1 MNRILTKTIVLSL
14 MFLTLL
20 ALKSNAQTSISGN
33 VSDESGPLVGANI
46 VVKGTVLGTI
56 SDLEGNFSLN
66 VSSTP
71 PFTIAVT
78 VVGYTT
84 QEIEISD
91 VEVSGLSIKLEE
103 TVMLGQEVVVSA
115 SRMEESIMDSP
126 VSIEKM
132 SILDVKNTASDSY
145 YKGIANLKGVDMTQ
159 SSINFQIINS
169 RGFNGTSNTRFVQ
182 LVDGMDTQA
191 PALNFPIG
199 NLNGPSEL
207 DVESVE
213 FIPGAAS
220 ALYGPNAFNGI
231 LLINSKNAFD
241 YQGLSAT
248 VKMSVNHLGDGSD
261 LNAADPIANP
271 DGLPIGPGGA
281 QPMYEAGI
289 RYAKAFNNKFAFKL
303 NFSYSAAKDW
313 YGTSL
318 QDRNAALKPAGFT
331 HNPGADRLHAFGDEV
346 STNIALLAAS
356 PDFANAIAAAG
367 IPSSAL
373 SLLPNMSVSR
383 TPYLEEPLVDYNAK
397 NIKFNGGLFYRL
409 NDKLELSY
417 NINYGAGTSVY
428 TGAQRYSLLDFN
440 ITQHKLE
447 LRSDNF
453 FVRGY
458 LTQEQSGSSYI
469 ADLTGV
475 LINET
480 WKSSSQWFGEYGGAY
495 LGGVLNGLSEEAA
508 HLFARGVADVGR
520 FEPGS
525 QQFES
530 AKNTIIGNSIP
541 NGSKFADDTRMYHFE
556 GQYNFK
562 NEVKFMDILVGASYR
577 FYELRSNG
585 TIFPDSEE
593 NPITVNEFGAYVQA
607 SDNFID
613 DKLKLTASI
622 RYDKNENFDG
632 QFNPRVSAVIKAAK
646 NNNIRISYQTGF
658 RNPTTQGQHID
669 LNVLSAR
676 LIGGM
681 PFYRDKYNIYEN
693 AYTMS
698 SVNEYISAVSKQI
711 GGPLGAAALGNPANI
726 NLLVPVSEATLPT
739 VKPEQIS
746 TIEIGYRSVLGGKL
760 MLDMAYYYNVYNNFI
775 TQVQV
780 RKAAG
785 MLDQSLDD
793 SNPADPSWLFDPATE
808 MNIRNAQTLLTPI
821 TASGMENTFQTYT
834 NFDKQV
840 KAQGFTFGA
849 DYSLGKG
856 YIIGGNY
863 NWNKMTEGL
872 GENFLNEFNTPE
884 NKINIS
890 FKNRKLTENLGFN
903 ITLRYQDEFTWESSF
918 GRGQVP
924 AFTTIDAQVSYK
936 LKSIK
941 SVVKLGG
948 SNLTNLRYVMNYG
961 GPTLGAVYYL
971 SLTFD
976 QLMN

>member
-20 ALKSNAQTSISGN
+20 AFKSNAQTSISGN
-33 VSDESGPLVGANI
+33 ISDESGPLVGANI
-46 VVKGTVLGTI
+46 IVKGTVLGTI

-71 PFTIAVT
+71 PFTMSVS

-91 VEVSGLSIKLEE
+91 ANVSDLSIKLEE
-103 TVMLGQEVVVSA
+103 AALLGQVVVISA

-126 VSIEKM
+126 VSVEKM
-132 SILDVKNTASDSY
+132 DILDISNTASDSY

-248 VKMSVNHLGDGSD
+248 VKMSVNHLGDDSN
-261 LNAADPIANP
+261 LNANDPVANP
-271 DGLPIGPGGA
+271 DGLPIGPGGV

-356 PDFANAIAAAG
+356 PDFAKAIAAAG

-440 ITQHKLE
+440 VAQHKLE

-458 LTQEQSGSSYI
+458 LTQEQSGNSYI

-475 LINET
+475 LINES

-495 LGGVLNGLSEEAA
+495 LGGVLNGLSEENA
-508 HLFARGVADVGR
+508 HLFARGVADIGR

-525 QQFES
+525 QQFKS

-577 FYELRSNG
+577 YYELRSNG
-585 TIFPDSEE
+585 TIFPDSDE

-607 SDNFID
+607 SDKFIN

-681 PFYRDKYNIYEN
+681 PYYRDKYNIYEY

-698 SVNEYISAVSKQI
+698 SVNEYVSAVSKEI

-746 TIEIGYRSVLGGKL
+746 TIEIGYRSVLGDRL
-760 MLDMAYYYNVYNNFI
+760 MLDMAYYYNVYNDFI

-780 RKAAG
+780 RKASG
-785 MLDQSLDD
+785 ILDQSLDD

-821 TASGMENTFQTYT
+821 TTSGMENTFQTYT

-884 NKINIS
+884 NKINVS
-890 FKNRKLTENLGFN
+890 FKNRKLTDNLGFN